1 MPQSTVCL
9 SFDFDALSVWFSYET
24 TSPNMLQRGEYG
36 ARVGVP
42 RILALLERYQLQ
54 ATFFIPGHT
63 VDSFPQETLTICDAG
78 HELAHHSYN
87 HVAPAEQSA
96 DEERYDME
104 RALQAFDAIDVRPI
118 GYRAPGDHSPRTLE
132 LLEEFGFLYD
142 SSYKGADYLPY
153 HPRIGDQ
160 VARDTPLVRG
170 RESTLWEL
178 PTSYEFDD
186 WVYFQYNFSPYRNG
200 TSTPSKVL
208 EIWSA
213 ELDWMD
219 ANIDNGVLTVLMHP
233 QVIGRG
239 SRIGMLE
246 QFIQHGVDRGVRFQ
260 TMAQVAT
267 DLDVKSI

>member
-42 RILALLERYQLQ
+42 RILDLLDKYQLL

-63 VDSFPQETLTICDAG
+63 VESFPQETLAIRNAG

-96 DEERYDME
+96 EEERRDME
-104 RALQAFDAIDVRPI
+104 RAMEAFAAIDVRPV

-132 LLEEFGFLYD
+132 LLEEYQFRYD

-153 HPRIGDQ
+153 RPRIGDE
-160 VARDTPLVRG
+160 VTRDNPLQRG
-170 RESTLWEL
+170 REAHLWEL
-178 PTSYEFDD
+178 PTAYEFDD
-186 WVYFQYNFSPYRNG
+186 WAYFQYNFSPYRNG
-200 TSTPSKVL
+200 TSTPNKVL
-208 EIWSA
+208 ELWCA

-219 ANIDNGVLTVLMHP
+219 EQIDNGVLTVLMHP

-239 SRIGMLE
+239 SRIAMLE
-246 QFIQHGVDRGVRFQ
+246 RFIHHGLARSVHFR
-260 TMAQVAT
+260 TMAEVAAGLSN
-267 DLDVKSI
+267 DQ